1 MNPLRRLW
9 IVIKAR
15 FSSSSIAL
23 RILDDLLDYSYEKQ
37 LEDLN
42 EFRQGLAGLVAA
54 KKRVQTRKE
63 NLEREVMKLDKA
75 AHSAVGLG
83 DEEKARIFLERKQ
96 FLQDELAGVD
106 REVEDLEA
114 QQERMIKQE
123 RDVQAKVE
131 RFRTEKEVSKAQ
143 YTAAKARVSAGEA
156 AAGIASASNE
166 GGQAMMR
173 AKDKV
178 EQMRATR
185 RGAGRARAG
194 GLVHRHIRRRVLDRP
209 SDRRADLD
217 RRGRGGAAEDQAR
230 GPGFRGRQ
238 GCRRNRR
245 GLMRPG
251 ASSTPASPPT
261 SAPPRAR

>member
-9 IVIKAR
+9 VMVKAR
-15 FSSSSIAL
+15 FS
-23 RILDDLLDYSYEKQ
+23 RIVDRAENPHDLLDYSYEKQ

-42 EFRQGLAGLVAA
+42 EFRQGLAGLVTA

-63 NLEREVMKLDKA
+63 NLEREVMKLDQA
-75 AHSAVGLG
+75 AHSAVSLG

-106 REVEDLEA
+106 HEVEDLEA

-123 RDVQAKVE
+123 REVQAKVE

-143 YTAAKARVSAGEA
+143 YSAAKARVSAGEA

-178 EQMRATR
+178 EGM
-185 RGAGRARAG
+185 RARAEALDELEQTGSFTDIAAGESSIDRQIAEMTSTAGVDAELEKIKLEVQGKG
-194 GLVHRHIRRRVLDRP
+194 GEV
-209 SDRRADLD
+209 AD
-217 RRGRGGAAEDQAR
+217 AE
-230 GPGFRGRQ
+230 
-238 GCRRNRR
+238 
-245 GLMRPG
+245 
-251 ASSTPASPPT
+251 S
-261 SAPPRAR
+261 

>member
-9 IVIKAR
+9 VMVKAR
-15 FSSSSIAL
+15 FSRLVDRAENPH
-23 RILDDLLDYSYEKQ
+23 DLLDYSYEKQ

-42 EFRQGLAGLVAA
+42 EFRQGLAGLVTA

-63 NLEREVMKLDKA
+63 NLEREVMKLDQA

-123 RDVQAKVE
+123 REVQAKVE

-143 YTAAKARVSAGEA
+143 YSAAKARVSAGEA

-166 GGQAMMR
+166 GGQALMR

-178 EQMRATR
+178 EQMRA
-185 RGAGRARAG
+185 RAEALDELEQSGSFTDIAG
-194 GLVHRHIRRRVLDRP
+194 GESSIDRQI
-209 SDRRADLD
+209 
-217 RRGRGGAAEDQAR
+217 AEMTSSA
-230 GPGFRGRQ
+230 GVEAELEKIKLEVQ
-238 GCRRNRR
+238 GSE
-245 GLMRPG
+245 GTDVG
-251 ASSTPASPPT
+251 DETAES
-261 SAPPRAR
+261 

>member
-9 IVIKAR
+9 VMVKAR
-15 FSSSSIAL
+15 FSRLVDRAENPH
-23 RILDDLLDYSYEKQ
+23 DLLDYSYEKQ

-42 EFRQGLAGLVAA
+42 EFRQGLAGLVTA

-106 REVEDLEA
+106 HEVEDLEA

-143 YTAAKARVSAGEA
+143 YSAAKARVSAGEA

-173 AKDKV
+173 ANDKV
-178 EQMRATR
+178 EQMRAR
-185 RGAGRARAG
+185 AEALDELEQAGSFTDIAG
-194 GLVHRHIRRRVLDRP
+194 GESSIDRQIAEMTSTSGVEAELEKIRLEVQG
-209 SDRRADLD
+209 SEGGTVADD
-217 RRGRGGAAEDQAR
+217 TAE
-230 GPGFRGRQ
+230 
-238 GCRRNRR
+238 
-245 GLMRPG
+245 
-251 ASSTPASPPT
+251 S
-261 SAPPRAR
+261 

>member
-9 IVIKAR
+9 VMVKAR
-15 FSSSSIAL
+15 FSRLVDRAENPH
-23 RILDDLLDYSYEKQ
+23 DLLDYSYEKQ

-42 EFRQGLAGLVAA
+42 DFRQGLAGLVTA
-54 KKRVQTRKE
+54 KKRVQTRKQ
-63 NLEREVMKLDKA
+63 NLEREAMKLDQA
-75 AHSAVGLG
+75 AHGAVSLG

-123 RDVQAKVE
+123 REVQAKVE

-143 YTAAKARVSAGEA
+143 YSAAKARVSAGEA
-156 AAGIASASNE
+156 ASGIASASNE

-178 EQMRATR
+178 EQMRAR
-185 RGAGRARAG
+185 AEALDELEQAGSFTDIASGESSIDRQIAEMTSTAG
-194 GLVHRHIRRRVLDRP
+194 VEAELEKIKLEVHGSEGGDV
-209 SDRRADLD
+209 ADET
-217 RRGRGGAAEDQAR
+217 AE
-230 GPGFRGRQ
+230 G
-238 GCRRNRR
+238 
-245 GLMRPG
+245 
-251 ASSTPASPPT
+251 
-261 SAPPRAR
+261 